1 MLNLYRNTIGTT
13 SGITLIALLVTI
25 VVLLIL
31 AGITISLVFSEN
43 GIIAKAR
50 EAAEKT
56 NQAVINEQA
65 QMNDVTV
72 AIENMLNGIG
82 GSGTTPEPEPTVPVG
97 LEVGSTVIYNPSGT
111 YNWQA
116 KYCSSTKKQVLWN

>member
-1 MLNLYRNTIGTT
+1 MKENLQLQKNAKM
-13 SGITLIALLVTI
+13 SGITLIALVVTI

-56 NQAVINEQA
+56 NQAVINEQT
-65 QMNDVTV
+65 QMNEL
-72 AIENMLNGIG
+72 AGYMENMLNGIG
-82 GSGTTPEPEPTVPVG
+82 GEESERPTVPEG
-97 LEVGSTVIYNPSGT
+97 FEIGSTLTYNPSGT

-116 KYCSSTKKQVLWN
+116 K

>member
-111 YNWQA
+111 
-116 KYCSSTKKQVLWN
+116 KQ

>member
-97 LEVGSTVIYNPSGT
+97 LEVGSTVIYNQT
-111 YNWQA
+111 VAQEKILIYQA
-116 KYCSSTKKQVLWN
+116 GKC